1 MTLNLVVDN
10 SGSMIEGGRR
20 FIERTVVRQFGRY
33 LRTGK
38 IDADVRLYLLSDN
51 LVETAWKPD
60 EDVPAALLSPS
71 GHLNVEA
78 LMSAP
83 SLWDGK
89 TVLISDFCLGTE
101 EDQKLQEWMTRQT
114 TEKVVAVRIGEDAS
128 TSRVAEGVFAVEQIE
143 GLLSLL

>member
-38 IDADVRLYLLSDN
+38 ISAEVRLYLLSDN

-71 GHLNVEA
+71 GHLNVET

-83 SLWDGK
+83 SLMEGK
-89 TVLISDFCLGTE
+89 TVLISDSCLSTE
-101 EDQKLQEWMTRQT
+101 EDQKLQEWMARQT
-114 TEKVVAVRIGEDAS
+114 TEKVVVVRIGEDAL

-143 GLLSLL
+143 GLLSVL

>member
-38 IDADVRLYLLSDN
+38 INSEARLYLLSDR
-51 LVETAWKPD
+51 LVETAWQPE
-60 EDVPAALLSPS
+60 EDVPDALLSPS
-71 GHLNVEA
+71 GHLNVEV

-83 SLWDGK
+83 SLSSGK
-89 TVLISDFCLGTE
+89 TVLISDFCFDTE
-101 EDQKLQEWMTRQT
+101 EEQKIREWMARQT

-128 TSRVAEGVFAVEQIE
+128 TSRVAEGKFAVEQIE
-143 GLLSLL
+143 GLVSLL

>member
-1 MTLNLVVDN
+1 
-10 SGSMIEGGRR
+10 MIEGGRR

-38 IDADVRLYLLSDN
+38 ISAEVRLYLLSDN

-78 LMSAP
+78 LMSAS
-83 SLWDGK
+83 SLLEGK
-89 TVLISDFCLGTE
+89 TVLISDFCLSTE
-101 EDQKLQEWMTRQT
+101 EDQKLKEWMARQT
-114 TEKVVAVRIGEDAS
+114 AERAVAVRIGEDAS

-143 GLLSLL
+143 GLLSVL

>member
-38 IDADVRLYLLSDN
+38 ISAEVRLYLLSDN
-51 LVETAWKPD
+51 LIETAWKPD

-71 GHLNVEA
+71 GHLNVET

-83 SLWDGK
+83 SLMEGK
-89 TVLISDFCLGTE
+89 TVLISDSCLSTE
-101 EDQKLQEWMTRQT
+101 EDQKLQEWMARQT
-114 TEKVVAVRIGEDAS
+114 TEKVVVVRIGEDAS

-143 GLLSLL
+143 GLLSVL

>member
-38 IDADVRLYLLSDN
+38 ISAEVRLYLLSDN

-60 EDVPAALLSPS
+60 EDVPAALLFPS
-71 GHLNVEA
+71 GHLNVET

-83 SLWDGK
+83 SLMEGK
-89 TVLISDFCLGTE
+89 TVLISDSCLSTE
-101 EDQKLQEWMTRQT
+101 EDQKLQEWMARQT
-114 TEKVVAVRIGEDAS
+114 TEKVVVVRIGEDAL

-143 GLLSLL
+143 GLLSVL

>member
-38 IDADVRLYLLSDN
+38 ISAEVRLYLLSDN

-78 LMSAP
+78 LISAP
-83 SLWDGK
+83 FLSDGK

-101 EDQKLQEWMTRQT
+101 EDQKIREWMTRQM
-114 TEKVVAVRIGEDAS
+114 TEKVVAVKIGEDAS
-128 TSRVAEGVFAVEQIE
+128 ASRVAEGVFAVEQIE
-143 GLLSLL
+143 GLLSVL

>member
-38 IDADVRLYLLSDN
+38 ISAEVRLYLLSDN

-71 GHLNVEA
+71 GHLNVET

-83 SLWDGK
+83 SLMEGK
-89 TVLISDFCLGTE
+89 TVLISDSCLSTE
-101 EDQKLQEWMTRQT
+101 EDQKLQEWMARQT
-114 TEKVVAVRIGEDAS
+114 TEKVVVVRIGEDAS

-143 GLLSLL
+143 GLLSVL

>member
-20 FIERTVVRQFGRY
+20 FIERTIVRQFGRY

-38 IDADVRLYLLSDN
+38 INAEARLYLLSDS
-51 LVETAWKPD
+51 LVETAWQPD

-71 GHLNVEA
+71 GHMNVEV

-83 SLWDGK
+83 SLSSGK

-101 EDQKLQEWMTRQT
+101 EEQKIREWMARQT
-114 TEKVVAVRIGEDAS
+114 TENVVAVQIGDDAS
-128 TSRVAEGVFAVEQIE
+128 TSRVAEGKFAVEQIE

>member
-1 MTLNLVVDN
+1 
-10 SGSMIEGGRR
+10 MIEGGRR
-20 FIERTVVRQFGRY
+20 FIARTVVRQFGRY

-38 IDADVRLYLLSDN
+38 ISAEVRLYLLSDN

-71 GHLNVEA
+71 GHLNVET

-83 SLWDGK
+83 SLMEGK
-89 TVLISDFCLGTE
+89 TVLISDSCLSTE
-101 EDQKLQEWMTRQT
+101 EDQKLQEWMARQT
-114 TEKVVAVRIGEDAS
+114 TEKVVVVRIGEDAS

-143 GLLSLL
+143 GLLSVL

>member
-38 IDADVRLYLLSDN
+38 ISAEVRLYLLSDN
-51 LVETAWKPD
+51 LIETAWKPD

-71 GHLNVEA
+71 GHLNVET

-83 SLWDGK
+83 SLMEGK
-89 TVLISDFCLGTE
+89 TVLISDSCLST
-101 EDQKLQEWMTRQT
+101 EDQKLQEWMARQT
-114 TEKVVAVRIGEDAS
+114 TEKVVVVRIGEDAS

-143 GLLSLL
+143 GLLSVL

>member
-38 IDADVRLYLLSDN
+38 IDAEVRLYLLSDN

-83 SLWDGK
+83 SLLDGK

-143 GLLSLL
+143 GLLPLL